1 MQISVFRQALFL
13 DFPEV
18 SKPCFDGVAS
28 LLRTIVTTQICINNI
43 SANKILAVKPGLCV
57 GKKKFVWQEFVDC
70 YLLNTK
76 VKLKKCLA
84 YGCAVLKKQ
93 KNSRPTIFFAMNK
106 LGLTM
111 HFS

>member
-1 MQISVFRQALFL
+1 MIEFETFLKRCFFDLTEKNISAI
-13 DFPEV
+13 
-18 SKPCFDGVAS
+18 AS
-28 LLRTIVTTQICINNI
+28 SILILVTTHICINI
-43 SANKILAVKPGLCV
+43 LANEILAVKPGLCV

-93 KNSRPTIFFAMNK
+93 KIFSVNNIFCYE
-106 LGLTM
+106 
-111 HFS
+111 